1 MVKRADGRRNAR
13 TMKKQAQSIH
23 SSRAPQAVVRA
34 FTLIELLMVITI
46 IGILAA
52 LVVSLLGV
60 AKKRSGESQIKA
72 TMSEL
77 VTAIE
82 NYKSRMGHYP
92 PDNPVNSSRPQLFYE
107 LVGTYSTD
115 GGNTFLLADGSG
127 SILST
132 DLNIAFGV
140 PGIVNT
146 APSKSQVR
154 PFLRGLNPKKHA
166 LVSGNPPAPNPL
178 VELLV
183 APVLGPGGQQPN
195 PWHYVSSNPR
205 NNTNG
210 FDLWVEY
217 DVRGVT
223 VTNGNWNFR

>member
-1 MVKRADGRRNAR
+1 
-13 TMKKQAQSIH
+13 MKKQFQSIFG
-23 SSRAPQAVVRA
+23 SRGRQMRTCA

-52 LVVSLLGV
+52 LVVGLLGV
-60 AKKRSGESQIKA
+60 AKKRSSEGQIKA

-82 NYKSRMGHYP
+82 SYKSRFGHYP
-92 PDNPVNSSRPQLFYE
+92 PDNAANSARPQLFYE
-107 LVGTYSTD
+107 LVGTYSTN
-115 GGNTFLLADGSG
+115 GGSSFQLADDSG
-127 SILST
+127 NISSA
-132 DLNIAFGV
+132 DLNTAFGV
-140 PGIVNT
+140 PGIVNA

-154 PFLRGLNPKKHA
+154 PFLRGLKPKKHA
-166 LVSGNPPAPNPL
+166 LVSGNPPAANPL

-183 APVLGPGGQQPN
+183 APVPGPGGQQPN
-195 PWHYVSSNPR
+195 PWHYVSSNPI
-205 NNTNG
+205 NNKNG